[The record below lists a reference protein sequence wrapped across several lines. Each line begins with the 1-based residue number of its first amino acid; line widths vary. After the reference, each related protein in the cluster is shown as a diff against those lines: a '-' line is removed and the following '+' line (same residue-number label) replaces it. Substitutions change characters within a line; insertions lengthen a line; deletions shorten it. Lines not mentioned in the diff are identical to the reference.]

1 MKKFFTYLLAIAAV
15 TTVIS
20 CSKDDGPEEPEK
32 PDTELSGKMNIN
44 GQTLEIKSAVYV
56 DVVKEYYEDQISLTL
71 YSETQFPT
79 FKYGES
85 ILSATGAW
93 IGINVSKSFFG
104 KTVDLTQPF
113 PFSGQRPIPE
123 IHILARE
130 SGKGKMVGV
139 KYIPDGSIHVASE
152 DVQISDE
159 FGEVVH
165 FNPSPTA
172 PVTAGSSLT
181 LTRNGDKF
189 TIKLSLTL
197 NDGRSVSID
206 FEGKPTKETLS
217 QEQ

>member
-15 TTVIS
+15 TTVTS

-44 GQTLEIKSAVYV
+44 GQTLEIKSAVCG
-56 DVVKEYYEDQISLTL
+56 DVVQEYYEDQIRVTL

-79 FKYGES
+79 IKYGES
-85 ILSATGAW
+85 MLSATGAW
-93 IGINVSKSFFG
+93 IGISVSKSFLG
-104 KTVDLTQPF
+104 KTVDLTKPL
-113 PFSGQRPIPE
+113 PKSGQQPIPE
-123 IHILARE
+123 ILIVARE
-130 SGKGKMVGV
+130 SGKGKIVGV
-139 KYIPDGSIHVASE
+139 SYILDGYIHVASE
-152 DVQISDE
+152 DVQVSDE
-159 FGEVVH
+159 FGEIVH
-165 FNPSPTA
+165 FKPSPTA

-206 FEGKPTKETLS
+206 FEGKPTKETFS